1 MRIAFFV
8 DAFPVV
14 SETFILNQITGL
26 IDRGHTVDIFARGRR
41 RDDRVHAD
49 ISKYRLLEHTVY
61 LDSPGTHPQRVL
73 AALRLLLAAPW
84 FTAAGLKV
92 LVSLIR
98 HYGRTAPFNTLSVL
112 RIASRELFS
121 DRYDI
126 IHCQYGTLGRAV
138 LTLTRMGVI
147 HGALVTSFRGH
158 DITQRD
164 KLKPGFYDEL
174 FREGQLFL
182 PVSRSLESQLLALGA
197 PREKTTVHHSGI
209 DCSRFPFRARSRGDG
224 EPMVIVTV
232 ARLVE
237 MKGVGYGIEAVA
249 ALLNAGEKVVYHV
262 VGDGPLRDELRGLVQ
277 RLGVGD
283 HVHLHG
289 SKSND
294 DVLAFLDAGHV
305 LLAPSVT
312 AANGET
318 EGIPN
323 AVKEAMATGMPV
335 VATCH
340 SGIPELVED
349 GVSGFLVPE
358 RNAVALSERL
368 AYLAQHVDVW
378 SAMGRAGRAQIEA
391 KFDRQSLNDELVRLY
406 TAVA

>member
-1 MRIAFFV
+1 
-8 DAFPVV
+8 
-14 SETFILNQITGL
+14 
-26 IDRGHTVDIFARGRR
+26 
-41 RDDRVHAD
+41 
-49 ISKYRLLEHTVY
+49 
-61 LDSPGTHPQRVL
+61 
-73 AALRLLLAAPW
+73 
-84 FTAAGLKV
+84 
-92 LVSLIR
+92 
-98 HYGRTAPFNTLSVL
+98 
-112 RIASRELFS
+112 
-121 DRYDI
+121 
-126 IHCQYGTLGRAV
+126 
-138 LTLTRMGVI
+138 
-147 HGALVTSFRGH
+147 
-158 DITQRD
+158 
-164 KLKPGFYDEL
+164 
-174 FREGQLFL
+174 
-182 PVSRSLESQLLALGA
+182 
-197 PREKTTVHHSGI
+197 
-209 DCSRFPFRARSRGDG
+209 
-224 EPMVIVTV
+224 
-232 ARLVE
+232 